1 MEHTSII
8 KGTRIFAVI
17 LALIGILSMET
28 GVTLPKIALMVAG
41 IAWLALGVYADA
53 RT

>member
-8 KGTRIFAVI
+8 KGSRVTALI

-28 GVTLPKIALMVAG
+28 GVTAPKIALMVAG
-41 IAWLALGVYADA
+41 LAWLALGVYADA